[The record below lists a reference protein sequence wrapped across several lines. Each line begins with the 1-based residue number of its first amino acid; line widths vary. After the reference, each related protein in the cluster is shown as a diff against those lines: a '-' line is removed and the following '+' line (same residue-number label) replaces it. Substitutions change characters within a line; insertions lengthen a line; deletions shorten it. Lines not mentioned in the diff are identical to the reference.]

1 MKKDRTIIN
10 INDYNKLV
18 AESKLLRKIQ
28 QETFLDMM
36 DALTEACG
44 IEVESNETLYEEEEL
59 NKDNVAALAYLD
71 ILNDVRVTAA
81 SSASEETTIA
91 AINDLLQL
99 YADYHSELSN
109 LEWLQDTNKIITT
122 LAMAHYACARAYDL
136 EPVALHTYMTSIK
149 DKYNDRKRARAEAL
163 NK

>member
-1 MKKDRTIIN
+1 MKEDRTLVN
-10 INDYNKLV
+10 IKDYNKLV
-18 AESKLLRKIQ
+18 AESKLLHKLQ

-44 IEVESNETLYEEEEL
+44 IELESGDTIYEEEDLDKEHT
-59 NKDNVAALAYLD
+59 AALAYLD
-71 ILNDVRVTAA
+71 VLNDVRVTAA
-81 SSASEETTIA
+81 SSASDETTIVA
-91 AINDLLQL
+91 VNDLLQL

-109 LEWLQDTNKIITT
+109 LEWLQDTSKVMVT
-122 LAMAHYACARAYDL
+122 LAAAHYACARTYDL

-149 DKYNDRKRARAEAL
+149 DKYNDRKIARAEAL

>member
-18 AESKLLRKIQ
+18 AESKLLHKLQ
-28 QETFLDMM
+28 QEAFLDMM

-44 IEVESNETLYEEEEL
+44 IELDTGETIYEEEEL
-59 NKDNVAALAYLD
+59 NKDNAALAYLD

-109 LEWLQDTNKIITT
+109 LEWLQDTSKTMAT
-122 LAMAHYACARAYDL
+122 LAMGHYACARVYDL

>member
-18 AESKLLRKIQ
+18 AESKLLHKLQ

-109 LEWLQDTNKIITT
+109 LEWLQDTSKIITT

>member
-1 MKKDRTIIN
+1 MKEDRTLVN
-10 INDYNKLV
+10 IKDYNKLV
-18 AESKLLRKIQ
+18 AESKLLHTIQ

-44 IEVESNETLYEEEEL
+44 IEVESNDTIYEEEEL
-59 NKDNVAALAYLD
+59 DKDNIAALAYLD

-91 AINDLLQL
+91 AVNDLLQL

-109 LEWLQDTNKIITT
+109 LEWLQDTSKTITT

-149 DKYNDRKRARAEAL
+149 DKYNDRKIARAEAL

>member
-1 MKKDRTIIN
+1 MKEDRTLVN
-10 INDYNKLV
+10 IKDYNKLV
-18 AESKLLRKIQ
+18 AESKLLHKLQ

-44 IEVESNETLYEEEEL
+44 IELETGDTIYEEEEL
-59 NKDNVAALAYLD
+59 DKDNIAALAYLNV
-71 ILNDVRVTAA
+71 LNDVRITAA

-91 AINDLLQL
+91 AVNDLLQL

-109 LEWLQDTNKIITT
+109 LEWLQDTSKVMGA
-122 LAMAHYACARAYDL
+122 LAAAHYACARAYGL
-136 EPVALHTYMTSIK
+136 EPVALNTYMTSVK
-149 DKYNDRKRARAEAL
+149 DKYNDRKIARTEAL